1 MPRSRT
7 VANRYRPSDADR
19 QALALAAAFSQNAG
33 MITITDISARIAGRL
48 LLDHASVSL
57 PAGTKAGLV
66 GRNGA
71 GKSTLFRIITGDLG
85 AETGS
90 VSLPKNARIGQVAQ
104 EAPGTEESLLSI
116 VLSADKERSA
126 LLKEAETAGDPHR
139 IAEIQMRLVDIDAH
153 SAEARAAS
161 ILAGLGFSQEAQLRP
176 ASSFSGGWRMRVAL
190 ASVLF
195 AEPDLLLL
203 DEPTN
208 YLDLE
213 GTLWLED
220 YVRRY
225 PHTVIVISHDR
236 DLLNN
241 AVNSIVHLDQKK
253 LTFYRGGYDQFERQ
267 KAEADEL
274 QTKAKA
280 KNDAARK
287 HLQSFIDRFKAKASK
302 ARQAQSRVK
311 ALERMGTVAAVI
323 EDHVQ
328 PITFP
333 EPEKQPASPI
343 VAISGG
349 AVGYEPGKPILKGL
363 NLRID
368 NDDRIA
374 LLGSNGNG
382 KSTFAKFISGRL
394 APQAG
399 ELKQAPNLKIGFFA
413 QHQLDDLVP
422 GDSPVEHVRRLMPD
436 APEAKV
442 RARVA
447 QMGLATE
454 KMSTAAKDLSGG
466 EKARLLMGLAA
477 FHAPNLLILDE
488 PTNHLDIDSRR
499 ALIEALNDYDGAVI
513 LISHDRH
520 LIEATVDRLWLVN
533 NGTVTTFDGDMEE
546 YRDLVVSSGKKKD
559 EKVQVEETA
568 SKADQRKLNADKR
581 ASLAPL
587 KKKINEVESLT
598 GKLEK
603 LIQALDAEL
612 ADPQLYEKAPAKAA
626 EKAKQR
632 GEAAAKLA
640 AAEEQ
645 WLELSSEYEEAMAG

>member
-1 MPRSRT
+1 
-7 VANRYRPSDADR
+7 
-19 QALALAAAFSQNAG
+19 
-33 MITITDISARIAGRL
+33 MITITDLSARIAGRL
-48 LLDHASVSL
+48 LLDNASVTL

-71 GKSTLFRIITGDLG
+71 GKSTLFKIITGDLG

-90 VSLPKNARIGQVAQ
+90 VSIPKNARIGQVAQ
-104 EAPGTEESLLSI
+104 EAPGTEESLIEI
-116 VLSADKERSA
+116 VLSADKERAA
-126 LLKEAETAGDPHR
+126 LLAESETATDPHR

-161 ILAGLGFSQEAQLRP
+161 ILAGLGFDQEAQQRP

-225 PHTVIVISHDR
+225 PHTVIIISHDR

-280 KNDAARK
+280 KNEAARK

-323 EDHVQ
+323 ENHVQ

-343 VAISGG
+343 VAIQGG
-349 AVGYEPGKPILKGL
+349 AVGYEPGKPILK
-363 NLRID
+363 NISLRID

-394 APQAG
+394 SPDGGDIKLAPS
-399 ELKQAPNLKIGFFA
+399 LKIGFFA

-422 GDSPVEHVRRLMPD
+422 NDSPVEHVRRLMPA

-533 NGTVTTFDGDMEE
+533 NGTVSNFEGDLEE
-546 YRDLVVSSGKKKD
+546 YRNLVVASGKKKE
-559 EKVQVEETA
+559 EKPELTEDA
-568 SKADQRKLNADKR
+568 SSKSDQRKANAERR

-587 KKKINEVESLT
+587 KKKINEIESLT
-598 GKLEK
+598 AKLEK
-603 LIQALDAEL
+603 QIQALDKEL
-612 ADPQLYEKAPAKAA
+612 ADPALYEKAPAKAA
-626 EKAKQR
+626 AKAKER
-632 GEAAAKLA
+632 GEAAAKLS
-640 AAEEQ
+640 AAEEE
-645 WLELSSEYEEAMAG
+645 WLTLSAEYEEAMAG

>member
-1 MPRSRT
+1 
-7 VANRYRPSDADR
+7 
-19 QALALAAAFSQNAG
+19 
-33 MITITDISARIAGRL
+33 MITINDLSARIAGRL
-48 LLDHASVSL
+48 LIDHASVAL

-71 GKSTLFRIITGDLG
+71 GKSTLFKIITGDM
-85 AETGS
+85 ESESGS
-90 VSLPKNARIGQVAQ
+90 VSIPRNTRIGQVAQ
-104 EAPGTEESLLSI
+104 EAPGTEEPLIEI
-116 VLSADKERSA
+116 VLKADKEREA
-126 LLKEAETAGDPHR
+126 LLTEAETASDPHR
-139 IAEIQMRLVDIDAH
+139 IAEIHTRLTDIDSH

-161 ILAGLGFSQEAQLRP
+161 ILSGLGFDAEAQLRP

-190 ASVLF
+190 AAVLF
-195 AEPDLLLL
+195 SEPDLLLL

-225 PHTVIVISHDR
+225 PHTVIIISHDR
-236 DLLNN
+236 DMLNM
-241 AVNSIVHLDQKK
+241 AVNSIIHLDQKK
-253 LTFYRGGYDQFERQ
+253 LTFYRGSYDQFERQ
-267 KAEADEL
+267 RAEAIEL

-311 ALERMGTVAAVI
+311 ALERMGTVSAVI

-328 PITFP
+328 PIRFP
-333 EPEKQPASPI
+333 KPEKQPASPI
-343 VAISGG
+343 VAITGG
-349 AVGYEPGKPILKGL
+349 AVGYTPGKPILKGL

-394 APQAG
+394 SAESGDIRVP
-399 ELKQAPNLKIGFFA
+399 PNLKIGFFA
-413 QHQLDDLVP
+413 QHQLDDLRPAETAVQ
-422 GDSPVEHVRRLMPD
+422 HVRPLMPD

-454 KMSTAAKDLSGG
+454 KMETPAKDLSGG

-477 FHAPNLLILDE
+477 FEAPNLLILDE
-488 PTNHLDIDSRR
+488 PTNHLDIDSRN
-499 ALIEALNDYDGAVI
+499 ALIEALNEYEGAVI

-520 LIEATVDRLWLVN
+520 LIEATVDRLWLVKD
-533 NGTVTTFDGDMEE
+533 GTVANYDGDLED
-546 YRDLVVSSGKKKD
+546 YRNTIVQSSRGKGNKD
-559 EKVQVEETA
+559 KGNGSDDNR
-568 SKADQRKLNADKR
+568 SKAEQRKANADKR
-581 ASLAPL
+581 AAFAPL
-587 KKKINEVESLT
+587 KKKINDVESLT
-598 GKLEK
+598 GKLQK
-603 LIQALDAEL
+603 QIQVLDKEL
-612 ADPQLYEKAPAKAA
+612 EDQELYEKFPAKAA
-626 EKAKQR
+626 AKVKER
-632 GEAAAKLA
+632 AEILVKLTR
-640 AAEEQ
+640 AEEH
-645 WLELSSEYEEAMAG
+645 WMDLSTEYEEAMAG

>member
-1 MPRSRT
+1 
-7 VANRYRPSDADR
+7 
-19 QALALAAAFSQNAG
+19 
-33 MITITDISARIAGRL
+33 MITISGLSARIAGRL
-48 LLDHASVSL
+48 LLDNASVSL
-57 PAGTKAGLV
+57 PSGTKAGLV

-71 GKSTLFRIITGDLG
+71 GKSTLFRVITGDHA
-85 AETGS
+85 AEAGT

-104 EAPGTEESLLSI
+104 EAPGTDEPLIEI
-116 VLSADKERSA
+116 VLAADKERSA
-126 LLKEAETAGDPHR
+126 LLKEAETATDPHR
-139 IAEIQMRLVDIDAH
+139 IAEIQTRLADIGAH
-153 SAEARAAS
+153 AAEARAAS
-161 ILAGLGFSQEAQLRP
+161 ILNGLGFDHEAQKRP
-176 ASSFSGGWRMRVAL
+176 AKSFSGGWRMRVAL
-190 ASVLF
+190 AAVLF

-213 GTLWLED
+213 GTLWLEE

-225 PHTVIVISHDR
+225 PHTVLIISHDR
-236 DLLNN
+236 DLLNT
-241 AVNSIVHLDQKK
+241 AVNAIVHLDQKK
-253 LTFYRGGYDQFERQ
+253 LNFYRGGYDQFERQ

-274 QTKAKA
+274 QMKAKA
-280 KNDAARK
+280 KNEAARK
-287 HLQSFIDRFKAKASK
+287 HLQSFIDRFKAKATK

-323 EDHVQ
+323 EEHVQ
-328 PITFP
+328 GFTFP

-349 AVGYEPGKPILKGL
+349 AVGYQPGQPILKRM

-368 NDDRIA
+368 TDDRIA

-382 KSTFAKFISGRL
+382 KSTFAKFISGKL
-394 APQAG
+394 AAESG
-399 ELKQAPNLKIGFFA
+399 DVKTAPGLKIGFFA

-422 GDSPVEHVRRLMPD
+422 NQSAVEHVRRLMPD

-442 RARVA
+442 RSRVA

-454 KMSTAAKDLSGG
+454 KMDTPAKDLSGG

-477 FHAPNLLILDE
+477 FDAPNLLILDE

-499 ALIEALNDYDGAVI
+499 ALIEALNDYPGAVI

-520 LIEATVDRLWLVN
+520 LIEATVDRLWLVKD
-533 NGTVTTFDGDMEE
+533 GTVTNFDGDLEE
-546 YRDLVVSSGKKKD
+546 YRTQIVGGPKPREEKARPVLTD
-559 EKVQVEETA
+559 EGL
-568 SKADQRKLNADKR
+568 SKADQRKANADRR

-587 KKKINEVESLT
+587 RKKINEIESLT

-603 LIQALDAEL
+603 LIQALDTEL
-612 ADPQLYEKAPAKAA
+612 ADPALYEKNPAKAA
-626 EKAKQR
+626 MKAKER
-632 GEAAAKLA
+632 SDTAGRLA
-640 AAEEQ
+640 AAEEE
-645 WLELSSEYEEAMAG
+645 WLLLSSEYEEAMAG

>member
-1 MPRSRT
+1 
-7 VANRYRPSDADR
+7 
-19 QALALAAAFSQNAG
+19 
-33 MITITDISARIAGRL
+33 MITINDVSARIAGRL
-48 LLDHASVSL
+48 LIDHASLSL
-57 PAGTKAGLV
+57 PTGTKAGLV

-71 GKSTLFRIITGDLG
+71 GKSTLFRVITGDL
-85 AETGS
+85 ASESGS
-90 VSLPKNARIGQVAQ
+90 VSIPKSARIGQVAQ
-104 EAPGTEESLLSI
+104 EAPGTEDSLISI
-116 VLSADKERSA
+116 VLSADKERTA
-126 LLKEAETAGDPHR
+126 LLEEAETATDPNR
-139 IAEIQMRLVDIDAH
+139 IADIQMRLVDIDAH
-153 SAEARAAS
+153 SAEARASS
-161 ILAGLGFSQEAQLRP
+161 ILAGLGFDQAAQQRP
-176 ASSFSGGWRMRVAL
+176 ASAFSGGWRMRVAL

-220 YVRRY
+220 YIRRY
-225 PHTVIVISHDR
+225 PHTVIIISHDR

-241 AVNSIVHLDQKK
+241 AVNAIVHLDQKK

-267 KAEADEL
+267 KAENDEL
-274 QTKAKA
+274 QMKAKA

-287 HLQSFIDRFKAKASK
+287 HLQSFIDRFKAKATK
-302 ARQAQSRVK
+302 AKQAQSRVK

-343 VAISGG
+343 IAINGG

-368 NDDRIA
+368 ADDRIA

-394 APQAG
+394 APETG
-399 ELKQAPNLKIGFFA
+399 ELRLAPSLKIGFFA

-422 GDSPVEHVRRLMPD
+422 EDTPVEHVRRLMPA

-499 ALIEALNDYDGAVI
+499 ALIEALNDYEGAVI

-533 NGTVTTFDGDMEE
+533 NGTVTTFEGDMEE
-546 YRDLVVSSGKKKD
+546 YRDLIVASGKKKD
-559 EKVQVEETA
+559 EKIEITA
-568 SKADQRKLNADKR
+568 EAATKADQRKANAEKR

-587 KKKINEVESLT
+587 KKKINEIESLT
-598 GKLEK
+598 KKLET
-603 LIQALDAEL
+603 LIQALDVEL
-612 ADPQLYEKAPAKAA
+612 ADPSLYEKNPAKAA
-626 EKAKQR
+626 EKIKQR

-640 AAEEQ
+640 DAEEQ
-645 WLELSSEYEEAMAG
+645 WLDLSTQYEDAMAG

>member
-1 MPRSRT
+1 
-7 VANRYRPSDADR
+7 
-19 QALALAAAFSQNAG
+19 
-33 MITITDISARIAGRL
+33 MITITEISARIAGRL
-48 LLDHASVSL
+48 LLDHASVTL

-90 VSLPKNARIGQVAQ
+90 VSIPKNARIGQVAQ
-104 EAPGTEESLLSI
+104 EAPATEQSLIEI
-116 VLSADKERSA
+116 VLSADKERAA
-126 LLKEAETAGDPHR
+126 LLKEAETATDAHR
-139 IAEIQMRLVDIDAH
+139 IAEIQTRLVDIDAH

-213 GTLWLED
+213 GTMWLED

-236 DLLNN
+236 DMLNN

-274 QTKAKA
+274 QMKAKA

-343 VAISGG
+343 VAIQGG
-349 AVGYEPGKPILKGL
+349 AVGYEPGKPILK
-363 NLRID
+363 NITLRID

-382 KSTFAKFISGRL
+382 KSTFAKFIAGRL
-394 APQAG
+394 NAESGDLRIAS
-399 ELKQAPNLKIGFFA
+399 NLKIGFFA

-422 GDSPVEHVRRLMPD
+422 NETPVEHVRRLMPSE
-436 APEAKV
+436 PEAKV

-454 KMSTAAKDLSGG
+454 KMATAAKDLSGG

-533 NGTVTTFDGDMEE
+533 NGTVSNFDGDMDE
-546 YRDLVVSSGKKKD
+546 YRDLIVSSGRKKD
-559 EKVQVEETA
+559 EKVQSADDPA
-568 SKADQRKLNADKR
+568 SKAEQRKLNADKR

-587 KKKINEVESLT
+587 KKKINEIESLT

-603 LIQALDAEL
+603 QIQALDAEL
-612 ADPQLYEKAPAKAA
+612 ADPVLYEKAPAKAA

-632 GEAAAKLA
+632 GEAAAKLS

-645 WLELSSEYEEAMAG
+645 WLELSAEYEEAMAG

>member
-1 MPRSRT
+1 
-7 VANRYRPSDADR
+7 
-19 QALALAAAFSQNAG
+19 
-33 MITITDISARIAGRL
+33 MITINDISARIAGRL
-48 LLDHASVSL
+48 LIDHATVAL

-66 GRNGA
+66 GKNGA
-71 GKSTLFRIITGDLG
+71 GKSTLFRIITGDLS
-85 AETGS
+85 AESGNIS
-90 VSLPKNARIGQVAQ
+90 IPKNARIGQVAQ
-104 EAPGTEESLLSI
+104 EAPGTEDSLISI
-116 VLSADKERSA
+116 VLAADKERAA
-126 LLKEAETAGDPHR
+126 LLLEAETATDPHR
-139 IAEIQMRLVDIDAH
+139 IAEIQTRLADIGAH
-153 SAEARAAS
+153 SAEARAAT
-161 ILAGLGFSQEAQLRP
+161 ILSGLGFDHEAQLRP

-190 ASVLF
+190 AAVLF

-225 PHTVIVISHDR
+225 PHTVIIISHDR
-236 DLLNN
+236 DLLNT
-241 AVNSIVHLDQKK
+241 AVNSIIHLDQKK
-253 LTFYRGGYDQFERQ
+253 LTFYRGGYDSFERQ
-267 KAEADEL
+267 KAENDEL
-274 QTKAKA
+274 QMKAKA

-287 HLQSFIDRFKAKASK
+287 HLQSFIDRFRAKATKAK
-302 ARQAQSRVK
+302 QAQSRIK

-323 EDHVQ
+323 EDHVH

-333 EPEKQPASPI
+333 KPEKQPASPI

-349 AVGYEPGKPILKGL
+349 VVGYEPGKPILKNL

-394 APQAG
+394 EAQG
-399 ELKQAPNLKIGFFA
+399 GHLKTASSLKIGFFA

-422 GDSPVEHVRRLMPD
+422 NESPVAHVRRLMPLE
-436 APEAKV
+436 PEAKV

-454 KMSTAAKDLSGG
+454 KMETAAKDLSGG

-488 PTNHLDIDSRR
+488 PTNHLDIDSRK
-499 ALIEALNDYDGAVI
+499 ALIEALNDYEGAVI

-533 NGTVTTFDGDMEE
+533 NGTVTSFDGDMEE
-546 YRDLVVSSGKKKD
+546 YRSLIIAAGKKPAEKD
-559 EKVQVEETA
+559 KAETA
-568 SKADQRKLNADKR
+568 ASDQVNKAEQRKAAADKR

-587 KKKINEVESLT
+587 KKKINEVEALT
-598 GKLEK
+598 KKLET
-603 LIQALDAEL
+603 LIQALDKEL
-612 ADPQLYEKAPAKAA
+612 ADPALYEKAPAKAA

-632 GEAAAKLA
+632 GEAAAKLS

-645 WLELSSEYEEAMAG
+645 WLELSAEYEEGMAG

>member
-1 MPRSRT
+1 
-7 VANRYRPSDADR
+7 
-19 QALALAAAFSQNAG
+19 
-33 MITITDISARIAGRL
+33 MITINDISARIAGRL
-48 LLDHASVSL
+48 LIDHASVSL
-57 PAGTKAGLV
+57 PSGTKAGLV

-71 GKSTLFRIITGDLG
+71 GKSTLFKIITGELH

-90 VSLPKNARIGQVAQ
+90 VSIPKNARIGQVAQ
-104 EAPGTEESLLSI
+104 EAPGTEDSLIEI
-116 VLSADKERSA
+116 VLAADKERAA
-126 LLKEAETAGDPHR
+126 LLAEAETAADPHR
-139 IAEIQMRLVDIDAH
+139 IAEIQIRLADIDAH
-153 SAEARAAS
+153 SAEARAAT
-161 ILAGLGFSQEAQLRP
+161 ILAGLGFNAEAQLRP

-190 ASVLF
+190 AAVLF
-195 AEPDLLLL
+195 SEPDLLLL

-236 DLLNN
+236 DLLNT
-241 AVNSIVHLDQKK
+241 AVNAIIHLDQKK

-274 QTKAKA
+274 QMKAKA
-280 KNDAARK
+280 KNEAARK

-302 ARQAQSRVK
+302 AKQAQSRVK
-311 ALERMGTVAAVI
+311 ALERMGTVASVI

-343 VAISGG
+343 VAVQGG
-349 AVGYEPGKPILKGL
+349 AVGYEPGKPILKNI

-394 APQAG
+394 QAESG
-399 ELKQAPNLKIGFFA
+399 EIKLAPNLKIGFFA
-413 QHQLDDLVP
+413 QHQLDDLIP
-422 GDSPVEHVRRLMPD
+422 NDTPVDHVRRLMPG

-454 KMSTAAKDLSGG
+454 KMATAAKDLSGG

-499 ALIEALNDYDGAVI
+499 ALIAALNDYDGAVI

-533 NGTVTTFDGDMEE
+533 DGTVTSFEGDMEE
-546 YRDLVVSSGKKKD
+546 YRSLIVSAGKKKD
-559 EKVQVEETA
+559 EKDKPEPLAEQAT
-568 SKADQRKLNADKR
+568 KADQRKLAAERR

-587 KKKINEVESLT
+587 RKKINDIESLT
-598 GKLEK
+598 KKLET

-612 ADPQLYEKAPAKAA
+612 ADPALYEKSPAKAA
-626 EKAKQR
+626 EKARQR

-645 WLELSSEYEEAMAG
+645 WLELSAEYEEAMAG

>member
-1 MPRSRT
+1 
-7 VANRYRPSDADR
+7 
-19 QALALAAAFSQNAG
+19 
-33 MITITDISARIAGRL
+33 MITITELSARVAGRL
-48 LLDHASVSL
+48 LLDNASVTL

-71 GKSTLFRIITGDLG
+71 GKSTLFRVITGDLA
-85 AETGS
+85 AENGS
-90 VSLPKNARIGQVAQ
+90 VTIPKNARIGQVAQ
-104 EAPGTEESLLSI
+104 EAPGTEESLISI
-116 VLSADKERSA
+116 VLAADKERTA
-126 LLKEAETAGDPHR
+126 LLKEAETATDPHR

-161 ILAGLGFSQEAQLRP
+161 ILSGLGFDHEAQHRP

-190 ASVLF
+190 AAVLF

-213 GTLWLED
+213 GTMWLED

-236 DLLNN
+236 DMLNN
-241 AVNSIVHLDQKK
+241 AVNAIVHLDQKK

-274 QTKAKA
+274 QMKAKA
-280 KNDAARK
+280 KSDAARK
-287 HLQSFIDRFKAKASK
+287 HIQSYIDRFRYKASK
-302 ARQAQSRVK
+302 ARQAQSRIK
-311 ALERMGTVAAVI
+311 ALERMGTVAAVV

-328 PITFP
+328 PIAFP

-343 VAISGG
+343 VAISKG
-349 AVGYEPGKPILKGL
+349 AVGYTPGKPILK
-363 NLRID
+363 NISLRID

-382 KSTFAKFISGRL
+382 KSTFAKLISGRL
-394 APQAG
+394 DAESGEMKLAPG
-399 ELKQAPNLKIGFFA
+399 LKIGFFA
-413 QHQLDDLVP
+413 QHQLDDLIP
-422 GDSPVEHVRRLMPD
+422 NETPVDHVRRLMPQ
-436 APEAKV
+436 APEAQV

-454 KMSTAAKDLSGG
+454 KMATAAKDLSGG

-499 ALIEALNDYDGAVI
+499 ALIEALNDYNGAVI

-533 NGTVTTFDGDMEE
+533 EGTVKTFEGDLEE
-546 YRDLVVSSGKKKD
+546 YRDLIVSAGRKKD
-559 EKVQVEETA
+559 EKQQGADETA
-568 SKADQRKLNADKR
+568 SKSEQRKVNAEKR

-587 KKKINEVESLT
+587 RKKINEIESLT
-598 GKLEK
+598 ARLEK
-603 LIQALDAEL
+603 LIQVLDAEL
-612 ADPQLYEKAPAKAA
+612 ADPALYDKSPAKAA
-626 EKAKQR
+626 QKAKER
-632 GEAAAKLA
+632 SDAAAKLA
-640 AAEEQ
+640 AAEEE
-645 WLELSSEYEEAMAG
+645 WLMLSSEYEEAMAG